1 MIKLPD
7 PEFFNFK
14 DCIIAGDECVL
25 ITPKMM
31 GVEWTEENK
40 YFRSSIWRKSDMHPV
55 SLGFRKFMNY
65 GEKPAFEPMQGQKIK
80 TVRKIDGSCLIVS
93 KYKEQ
98 LIIRTRGTVDATK
111 LENGNEIA
119 HLILKYPRAFD
130 NHYMNRKNCTLL
142 FEWTTP
148 SNRIVLN
155 ETTDPTLWLIGMI
168 YHRDG
173 ENGEQFYSYASQHY
187 LDLIAEF
194 LGVKR
199 PETYDINLFDN
210 IENIK
215 KQIEPLTDI
224 EGVVI
229 YDETGQVL
237 KKIKTLR
244 YLELHRVFTGVKSV
258 DHLFDLFVEYG
269 CTHRENFE
277 ALIATNFDW
286 ELVTTLK
293 PLTDELYQK
302 WQDIKNKLTW
312 IMLYFNNP
320 DFIELDR
327 KAKAQKITE
336 YFAGY
341 TGIAFAMLDDKEI
354 TPHKLWKTFNEKTTT
369 N

>member
-1 MIKLPD
+1 M
-7 PEFFNFK
+7 
-14 DCIIAGDECVL
+14 
-25 ITPKMM
+25 
-31 GVEWTEENK
+31 
-40 YFRSSIWRKSDMHPV
+40 
-55 SLGFRKFMNY
+55 
-65 GEKPAFEPMQGQKIK
+65 
-80 TVRKIDGSCLIVS
+80 
-93 KYKEQ
+93 
-98 LIIRTRGTVDATK
+98 
-111 LENGNEIA
+111 
-119 HLILKYPRAFD
+119 
-130 NHYMNRKNCTLL
+130 
-142 FEWTTP
+142 
-148 SNRIVLN
+148 
-155 ETTDPTLWLIGMI
+155 
-168 YHRDG
+168 
-173 ENGEQFYSYASQHY
+173 
-187 LDLIAEF
+187 
-194 LGVKR
+194 
-199 PETYDINLFDN
+199 
-210 IENIK
+210 
-215 KQIEPLTDI
+215 
-224 EGVVI
+224 I